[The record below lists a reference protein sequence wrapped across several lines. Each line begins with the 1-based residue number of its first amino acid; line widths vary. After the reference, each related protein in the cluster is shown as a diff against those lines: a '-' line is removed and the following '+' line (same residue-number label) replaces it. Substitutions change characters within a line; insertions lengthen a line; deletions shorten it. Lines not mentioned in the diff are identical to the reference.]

1 MKYKVARKMDK
12 MNEIREK
19 KKEYY
24 IKKKILCSQQLNQI
38 YNEIINEKENI
49 LLDCNGNL
57 NECKFKQYKLVCKF
71 LGKVFKTWINVF
83 MNEFM
88 IYTNLCEKNMCTK
101 CVDTECGNE
110 KYVCTKCVDT
120 ECGKKKYLLIYNA
133 LKLRFPLI
141 HLFNKHIRGIKICF

>member
-1 MKYKVARKMDK
+1 MWPIKMNEIYE

-88 IYTNLCEKNMCTK
+88 IYTNLCERC
-101 CVDTECGNE
+101 
-110 KYVCTKCVDT
+110 VCTKCVDT
-120 ECGKKKYLLIYNA
+120 ECDIECVDMKKYLLIYNA

>member
-1 MKYKVARKMDK
+1 
-12 MNEIREK
+12 MNEIYILAMEK

-88 IYTNLCEKNMCTK
+88 IYTNLCERCVCTK
-101 CVDTECGNE
+101 CVNTECGNE
-110 KYVCTKCVDT
+110 NMNM
-120 ECGKKKYLLIYNA
+120 KKYLLIYNA

>member
-1 MKYKVARKMDK
+1 M
-12 MNEIREK
+12 
-19 KKEYY
+19 
-24 IKKKILCSQQLNQI
+24 CSQQLNQI

-88 IYTNLCEKNMCTK
+88 IYTNLCEKCGN
-101 CVDTECGNE
+101 TECD
-110 KYVCTKCVDT
+110 KK
-120 ECGKKKYLLIYNA
+120 CGKTESDKKCDENMNMNKYILIYNA
-133 LKLRFPLI
+133 LKIRFPFI

>member
-1 MKYKVARKMDK
+1 MNEIYE

-88 IYTNLCEKNMCTK
+88 IYTNLCEKYGNTK

-110 KYVCTKCVDT
+110 NMNM
-120 ECGKKKYLLIYNA
+120 KKYLLIYNA

>member
-1 MKYKVARKMDK
+1 M
-12 MNEIREK
+12 EK

-88 IYTNLCEKNMCTK
+88 IYTNLCEKYGNTK
-101 CVDTECGNE
+101 
-110 KYVCTKCVDT
+110 
-120 ECGKKKYLLIYNA
+120 CGKKKYLLIYNA

>member
-1 MKYKVARKMDK
+1 
-12 MNEIREK
+12 MNELREK

-88 IYTNLCEKNMCTK
+88 IYTNLCEKYGTERCVCTK
-101 CVDTECGNE
+101 CDET
-110 KYVCTKCVDT
+110 CVDT

>member
-1 MKYKVARKMDK
+1 MDK

-19 KKEYY
+19 KKQYY

-88 IYTNLCEKNMCTK
+88 IYTNLCEKYGTERRVC
-101 CVDTECGNE
+101 TECGNTE
-110 KYVCTKCVDT
+110 CDIECDETCVD
-120 ECGKKKYLLIYNA
+120 KKKYLLIYNA

>member
-1 MKYKVARKMDK
+1 MNEIYE

-24 IKKKILCSQQLNQI
+24 IKKKILCSQQFNQI

-88 IYTNLCEKNMCTK
+88 IYTNLCER

-110 KYVCTKCVDT
+110 NMNM
-120 ECGKKKYLLIYNA
+120 KKYLLIYNA
-133 LKLRFPLI
+133 LKIRFPFI